1 MDKMPVYVKL
11 DDDSS
16 VRNLIPDFL
25 GLIASAKA
33 TIQKI
38 KDLSKEEESK
48 AEQWKANSETILA
61 KLDIAKAGLEGPG
74 AI

>member
-16 VRNLIPDFL
+16 VRNLIPDLL